1 MNSRPEALKPRTTL
15 ALRSGADT
23 AASLLRR
30 AIAGR
35 SCVTAGYNR
44 GTVKLAP
51 HVLYEKDGALFVDA
65 VTLERDGQ
73 PPREPKLGAFR
84 LSGLSRLRLTTEPFE
99 PLTQLQLDQARYA
112 GPVLVRI

>member
-1 MNSRPEALKPRTTL
+1 LVLRQGPE
-15 ALRSGADT
+15 T

-35 SCVTAGYNR
+35 LCVSATYNR
-44 GTVKLAP
+44 GWVRLAP
-51 HVLYEKDGALFVDA
+51 YVLYEKDGALFLDA

-84 LSGLSRLRLTTEPFE
+84 LSGLSAVLLTSESFE
-99 PLTQLQLDQARYA
+99 PIVEVQKGQARYDGA
-112 GPVLVRI
+112 ILFRV